1 MKRLLALLPAM
12 LLAAFVSAAPG
23 DTTKVQSFAGLQ
35 MNHYGAFDTTV
46 EFPDGSVSYRKILM
60 NFTLGKYQCPGNPQ
74 YCGDWDYDVHMFIM
88 TKTGDTLE
96 IGRFITP
103 YANASYARTPWTYK
117 QRYVFDVT
125 DFYNQLKDSATVRI
139 FYSGYSWGFTAD
151 VRFDF
156 IEGTP
161 PRNVIDIDRAW
172 ATGSRFGDN
181 SPSQYI
187 ENKVDTKTFPVPNGT
202 QFSELLFMITGH
214 GNDDNGCSEFCK
226 KFYEVEL
233 NGNKFDKTDIW
244 RDDCGF
250 NHIYPQSGT
259 WVYDRGN
266 WCPGD
271 IAFPNRHKLAGLTPG
286 NNFNLDVDFEAYTG
300 SVTLQNRSWGSYN
313 IQSAVIHYGA
323 FNKSLDASLEDIIAP
338 SDHETHFRFN
348 PFTGKPIVKVQNT
361 GSTTIT
367 SIKFRYEVNTKGQ
380 KEYTWN
386 GSLASLETADIE
398 LGLMTDLQSAT
409 GNTNTF
415 NVEIVEVNGSAD
427 GDATNNKLTS
437 NFKAAINLPVD
448 LWVEMRT
455 NSGIGGVGISQTSWK
470 VVDLT
475 TNNIVAQR
483 NNCAPSTTYRDS
495 FTLNPGMYK
504 LEVEDAGCNGLYWW
518 ASPGDGRGELN
529 LYRKVSVIPVPLTG
543 YFNGDFGCG
552 FTQYFNVM
560 WPAAVT
566 EVNTQPEIMVHPN
579 PAAEQLYVSLSG
591 LARANGTIRLVDMM
605 GRVVLQQE
613 VNSSTVV
620 LNTSALSN
628 GAYTVL
634 YTTADGSNAKL
645 QSRVVIAK

>member
-1 MKRLLALLPAM
+1 MKRLLALFPA
-12 LLAAFVSAAPG
+12 LLLTAFCFAAPG

-46 EFPDGSVSYRKILM
+46 EFPDGSVSYRKVQM
-60 NFTLGKYQCPGNPQ
+60 TFTLGKYQCPNNPQ
-74 YCGDWDYDVHMFIM
+74 YCGDWDYDVHMFVM

-103 YANASYARTPWTYK
+103 YANATYARTPWSWK

-172 ATGSRFGDN
+172 AGGNRFGDVN
-181 SPSQYI
+181 QNI
-187 ENKVDTKTFPVPNGT
+187 ENRIDTRAFTAPNGT
-202 QFSELLFMITGH
+202 QYAELLFAITGH
-214 GNDDNGCSEFCK
+214 GNDDNGCSEFCRK
-226 KFYEVEL
+226 YYEVEL
-233 NGNKFDKTDIW
+233 NSNKFDLTYIW

-250 NHIYPQSGT
+250 NHMYPQSGT

-271 IAFPNRHKLAGLTPG
+271 ISLPNRHKLSGISG
-286 NNFNLDVDFEAYTG
+286 GSNFNLDVDFEAYTG
-300 SVTLQNRSWGSYN
+300 SVALPNRSWGSYN
-313 IQSAVIHYGA
+313 IQSAVIYYGA

-338 SDHETHFRFN
+338 SDHETHFRYN

-361 GSTTIT
+361 GSTTIS
-367 SIKFRYEVNTKGQ
+367 SIKFKYEVNTKGQ

-386 GSLASLETADIE
+386 GTIAPLETTDIE

-409 GNTNTF
+409 GNNNKF
-415 NVEIVEVNGSAD
+415 SVEIAEVNGSAD
-427 GDATNNKLTS
+427 EDATNNKLTS
-437 NFKAAINLPVD
+437 DFKAAINLPVD
-448 LWVEMRT
+448 LSVELKT
-455 NSGIGGVGISQTSWK
+455 NLGAIVGVSETSWK
-470 VVDLT
+470 IVDLT

-483 NNCAPSTTYRDS
+483 NNCTPSTTYRDS

-518 ASPGDGRGELN
+518 ANPGDGRGELN
-529 LYRKVSVIPVPLTG
+529 LYRKITPIPVTLTG
-543 YFNGDFGCG
+543 YFGGDFGCG

-560 WPAAVT
+560 WPAAIN
-566 EVNTQPEIMVHPN
+566 EVNTQPAIVVHPN
-579 PAAEQLYVSLSG
+579 PAAEQLSVTLNG
-591 LARANGTIRLVDMM
+591 LTHTNGTIRLVDMM
-605 GRVVLQQE
+605 GRIVLQQE
-613 VNSSTVV
+613 VNTATTV
-620 LNTSALSN
+620 LNTRAISN
-628 GAYTVL
+628 GVYTVL
-634 YTTADGSNAKL
+634 YTNADGGDTKL

>member
-1 MKRLLALLPAM
+1 MRRLLTL
-12 LLAAFVSAAPG
+12 VSVILWATSTYAAPG

-103 YANASYARTPWTYK
+103 YANATYARTPWTWK
-117 QRYVFDVT
+117 QRYAFDVT

-161 PRNVIDIDRAW
+161 PRNVVGIDRAW
-172 ATGSRFGDN
+172 AGGSRFGDN
-181 SPSQYI
+181 SQNI
-187 ENKVDTKTFPVPNGT
+187 ENKIDTKAFTAPGGT
-202 QFSELLFMITGH
+202 QYAELLFAITGH
-214 GNDDNGCSEFCK
+214 GSDDNGCSEFCK

-250 NHIYPQSGT
+250 NHMYPQSGT

-271 IAFPNRHKLAGLTPG
+271 IAFPNRHKLNGISGG

-300 SVTLQNRSWGSYN
+300 SVNIQGRSWGSYN
-313 IQSAVIHYGA
+313 IQSAVIYYGA

-348 PFTGKPIVKVQNT
+348 PCTGKPIVKVQNT

-386 GSLASLETADIE
+386 GSLGSLEKADIE
-398 LGLMTDLQSAT
+398 LGLITDLQSAT

-427 GDATNNKLTS
+427 EDATNNKLAS
-437 NFKAAINLPVD
+437 NFRAAVNVPSELS
-448 LWVEMRT
+448 VELKT
-455 NSGIGGVGISQTSWK
+455 NSGTILGISQTSWK
-470 VVDLT
+470 IIDLA
-475 TNNIVAQR
+475 TNNIVVQR
-483 NNCAPSTTYRDS
+483 NNCAPNTTYRDS
-495 FTLNPGMYK
+495 FILNQGMYK

-518 ASPGDGRGELN
+518 ATPGDGRGELY
-529 LYRKVSVIPVPLTG
+529 LFRRGTLIPVTLTG
-543 YFNGDFGCG
+543 YFGGDFGCG
-552 FTQYFNVM
+552 FTQYFNVL
-560 WPAAVT
+560 WPQAIT
-566 EVNTQPEIMVHPN
+566 EVNTQPGIVVHPN
-579 PAAEQLYVSLSG
+579 PAATQLSVSLSG
-591 LARANGTIRLVDMM
+591 MANANGTIRLVDMM
-605 GRVVLQQE
+605 GRTVLQQR
-613 VNSSTVV
+613 VNTSDVI
-620 LNTSALSN
+620 LNTSSVGN
-628 GAYTVL
+628 GVYTVL
-634 YTTADGSNAKL
+634 FISSDSGDTKL